1 MQVIRI
7 EAEWDNEASVW
18 VATSDDIP
26 LVAEAPTLEVL
37 EARPP
42 GLLQDLIDGSG
53 PEVEIL
59 SRSSRIV
66 KAGSGCAAAPHEQS
80 DAPLKGTVEQGRMLL
95 RAAGTGRDH
104 EIWQSPITGRR
115 FPVDNAIKSRHTA
128 NAVLRQAGLAKAF

>member
-37 EARPP
+37 EARLP

-53 PEVEIL
+53 PEVEIPVEVVAHRE
-59 SRSSRIV
+59 SRVWVR
-66 KAGSGCAAAPHEQS
+66 G
-80 DAPLKGTVEQGRMLL
+80 
-95 RAAGTGRDH
+95 RAA
-104 EIWQSPITGRR
+104 
-115 FPVDNAIKSRHTA
+115 
-128 NAVLRQAGLAKAF
+128 